1 MIKKE
6 TEQKVLKFRDDRD
19 WLKYHN
25 GKDLA
30 ISISLEANELLE
42 LYQWSVDD
50 LDRISKIENIKDE
63 LADIL
68 IYCVMFADYYHLD
81 IDEVI
86 TTKLKKNLVKY
97 PNGKKI
103 NLKEK

>member
-1 MIKKE
+1 M
-6 TEQKVLKFRDDRD
+6 EQSTIDSVLKFRDDRD

-42 LYQWSVDD
+42 NYQWSAGDV
-50 LDRISKIENIKDE
+50 DRINKIDGIKEE
-63 LADIL
+63 LADVM
-68 IYCVMFADYYHLD
+68 IYSIMLADYYGLD
-81 IDEVI
+81 LDEI
-86 TTKLKKNLVKY
+86 INEKLEKNLKKY

-103 NLKEK
+103 DLSKK

>member
-1 MIKKE
+1 M
-6 TEQKVLKFRDDRD
+6 EQSTISKVLKFRDDRD

-42 LYQWSVDD
+42 NYQWSAGDV
-50 LDRISKIENIKDE
+50 DRINKIDGIKEE
-63 LADIL
+63 LADVM
-68 IYCVMFADYYHLD
+68 IYSIMLADYYGLD
-81 IDEVI
+81 LDEI
-86 TTKLKKNLVKY
+86 INEKLEKNLKKY

-103 NLKEK
+103 DLSKK

>member
-1 MIKKE
+1 M
-6 TEQKVLKFRDDRD
+6 EQSTIDSVLKFRDDRD

-42 LYQWSVDD
+42 NYQWSAGDVD
-50 LDRISKIENIKDE
+50 RVNKIDGIKEE
-63 LADIL
+63 LADVM
-68 IYCVMFADYYHLD
+68 IYSIMLADYYGLD
-81 IDEVI
+81 LDEI
-86 TTKLKKNLVKY
+86 INEKLEKNLKKY

-103 NLKEK
+103 DLSKK

>member
-1 MIKKE
+1 MLTKQ
-6 TEQKVLKFRDDRD
+6 TEQRILKFRDDRD

-42 LYQWSVDD
+42 LYQWSAED
-50 LDRISKIENIKDE
+50 LDRVNKLDKIKDE
-63 LADIL
+63 LADVL
-68 IYCVMFADYYHLD
+68 IYCQMMADYYHLD
-81 IDEVI
+81 IDEI
-86 TTKLKKNLVKY
+86 IEEKLKKNLAKY
-97 PNGKKI
+97 PDGKKV

>member
-1 MIKKE
+1 MLTKQ
-6 TEQKVLKFRDDRD
+6 TEQRILKFRDDRD

-42 LYQWSVDD
+42 LYQWSAED
-50 LDRISKIENIKDE
+50 LDRVNKLDIIKDE
-63 LADIL
+63 LADVL
-68 IYCVMFADYYHLD
+68 IYCQMMADYYHLD
-81 IDEVI
+81 IDEI
-86 TTKLKKNLVKY
+86 IEAKLKKNLEKY
-97 PNGKKI
+97 PDGKKV

>member
-1 MIKKE
+1 M
-6 TEQKVLKFRDDRD
+6 LKFRDDRD

-42 LYQWSVDD
+42 NYQWSAGDVD
-50 LDRISKIENIKDE
+50 RVNKIDGIKEE
-63 LADIL
+63 LADVM
-68 IYCVMFADYYHLD
+68 IYSIMLADYYGLD
-81 IDEVI
+81 LDEI
-86 TTKLKKNLVKY
+86 INEKLEKNLKKY

-103 NLKEK
+103 DLSKK

>member
-1 MIKKE
+1 M
-6 TEQKVLKFRDDRD
+6 EQSTISKVLKFRDDRD

-42 LYQWSVDD
+42 NYQWSAGDV
-50 LDRISKIENIKDE
+50 DRINKIDGIKEE
-63 LADIL
+63 LADVI
-68 IYCVMFADYYHLD
+68 IYSIMLADYYGLD
-81 IDEVI
+81 LDEI
-86 TTKLKKNLVKY
+86 INEKLEKNLKKY

-103 NLKEK
+103 DLSKK

>member
-1 MIKKE
+1 M
-6 TEQKVLKFRDDRD
+6 EQSTIDSVLKFRDDRD

-42 LYQWSVDD
+42 NYQWSAGDV
-50 LDRISKIENIKDE
+50 DRINKIDGIKEE
-63 LADIL
+63 LADVM
-68 IYCVMFADYYHLD
+68 IYSIMLADYYGLD
-81 IDEVI
+81 LDEI
-86 TTKLKKNLVKY
+86 ISEKLEKNLKKY

-103 NLKEK
+103 DLSKK

>member
-1 MIKKE
+1 M
-6 TEQKVLKFRDDRD
+6 EQSTISKVLKFRDDRD

-42 LYQWSVDD
+42 NYQWSAGDVD
-50 LDRISKIENIKDE
+50 RVNKIDGIKEE
-63 LADIL
+63 LADVM
-68 IYCVMFADYYHLD
+68 IYSIMLADYYGLD
-81 IDEVI
+81 LDEI
-86 TTKLKKNLVKY
+86 INEKLEKNLKKY

-103 NLKEK
+103 DLSKK